1 MWNNRGFL
9 MNYSEA
15 REYVSK
21 NQSIVLGLDNIRR
34 LCALLGNPQNSL
46 KIIHI
51 AGTNGKGSAG
61 AFIEA
66 ILRDAG
72 LRVGRFSSPAVFE
85 YREQWTING
94 ENITEEKYAAYI
106 GKIRLASEGKC
117 APTPFELETALAF
130 LYFCEEKCDIVV
142 VEVGMGGA
150 EDATNVISKSLVS
163 VITPIALDHA
173 AYLGSSIEEIA
184 AAKAGIIKENGAVVT
199 APQAEEVMAVLK
211 KTAAQKHASLTI
223 AKNST
228 DYEISLRGAYQRE
241 NAALALEVCRH
252 IDGVSGENI
261 KNGLKNAVW
270 RGRFEKI
277 CSNPELIL
285 DGAHNPHGARALAD
299 SIDLYFKDR
308 RIIYITGV
316 FADKDYEKIA
326 KITAPKADKI
336 YTVTPPSARGLE
348 NTKLAEA
355 FGRFN
360 PNVEALTLDTAL
372 KLCLNE
378 EDAVII
384 AFGSL
389 SFLGDLKRRA
399 EDIIRMRKCS
409 KILKNA
415 EFRGL
420 LAKINEAEKNRIYCL
435 HGIEHLMD
443 VARAGYIIN
452 LENRLNIPKEIVY
465 GAALMHDIGRWAQYE
480 GTMEHHIASA
490 EAAERILPQ
499 CGYTREETAL
509 ISDAVRAH
517 RNTSEKIETLSD
529 VIAEA
534 DQKTRMCMLCSASDT
549 CKWKEI
555 EKNNDL
561 II

>member
-1 MWNNRGFL
+1 

-15 REYVSK
+15 TEYVNK
-21 NQSIVLGLDNIRR
+21 NQGVVLGLDNIKR
-34 LCALLGNPQNSL
+34 LCVLLDNPQNCL
-46 KIIHI
+46 NVIHI
-51 AGTNGKGSAG
+51 AGTNGKGSTG

-66 ILRDAG
+66 VLRGAG

-94 ENITEEKYAAYI
+94 ENITEEKYAEYI
-106 GKIRLASEGKC
+106 EKIKRAAEGKC

-130 LYFCEEKCDIVV
+130 LYFCEEKCDIAVI
-142 VEVGMGGA
+142 EVGMGGS
-150 EDATNVISKSLVS
+150 EDATNVISKSLIS
-163 VITPIALDHA
+163 VITPIALDHSGF
-173 AYLGSSIEEIA
+173 LGNSLAEIA
-184 AAKAGIIKENGAVVT
+184 SAKAGIIKENGIVVT
-199 APQAEEVMAVLK
+199 TPQSEGVMQIIR

-223 AKNST
+223 AENTT
-228 DYEISLRGAYQRE
+228 DYKISVMGEYQKQ
-241 NAALALEVCRH
+241 NAALALAVCRH
-252 IDGVSGENI
+252 IDGISEENI

-277 CSNPELIL
+277 CSKPDFII
-285 DGAHNPHGARALAD
+285 DGAHNPHGAQALAK
-299 SIDLYFKDR
+299 SLDLYFKDR

-326 KITAPKADKI
+326 EITAPKADKI
-336 YTVTPPSARGLE
+336 YTITPNHKRGLE
-348 NTKLAEA
+348 NSVLAEA
-355 FGRFN
+355 FGKFN
-360 PNVEALTLDTAL
+360 KNVEAVTLDTAL
-372 KLCLNE
+372 KLSLEE

-389 SFLGDLKRRA
+389 SFLGDLRKKA

-409 KILKNA
+409 KILKNT
-415 EFRGL
+415 EFREL
-420 LAKINEAEKNRIYCL
+420 LAKINKAEKDRIYCL

-443 VARAGYIIN
+443 TARAGYIIN
-452 LENRLNIPKEIVY
+452 LENKLNIPKEIVY

-480 GTMEHHIASA
+480 GTIEHHIASA
-490 EAAERILPQ
+490 KTAERILPQ
-499 CGYTREETAL
+499 CGYTPEETAL

-517 RNTSEKIETLSD
+517 RNTSGKIETLSD

-534 DQKTRMCMLCSASDT
+534 DKKTRMCMLCSAADT
-549 CKWKEI
+549 CKWKDSER
-555 EKNNDL
+555 NNDL